1 MQRPTFVK
9 ASVIPVTGMSLPP
22 MYTWPALVKRA
33 VLSVCIVL
41 CLIAYVAMA
50 VGIIGLATVVLGLL

>member
-1 MQRPTFVK
+1 MQRPTFVR
-9 ASVIPVTGMSLPP
+9 APVISVTLIPLPP

-33 VLSVCIVL
+33 VLSVCVVL

-50 VGIIGLATVVLGLL
+50 VGVIGLATVVLELL